1 MIVYILILGD
11 SYPLIFNNSLNGIL
25 GVYHSPSKFK
35 FGFRTIRIITWEN
48 FLPDIRVASMNR
60 NFTDENHKLQT
71 KVLSMKKLVEI
82 EDNHFIKDN
91 NNNNE

>member
-1 MIVYILILGD
+1 
-11 SYPLIFNNSLNGIL
+11 
-25 GVYHSPSKFK
+25 
-35 FGFRTIRIITWEN
+35 
-48 FLPDIRVASMNR
+48 MNR